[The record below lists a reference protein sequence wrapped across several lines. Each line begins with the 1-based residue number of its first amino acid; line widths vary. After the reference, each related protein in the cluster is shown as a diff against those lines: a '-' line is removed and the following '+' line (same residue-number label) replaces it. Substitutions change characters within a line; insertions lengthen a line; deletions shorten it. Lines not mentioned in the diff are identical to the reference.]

1 MKKELIY
8 IIAGALLGYA
18 FASFKKKRRG
28 RVIVNRIDTITKD
41 QFNRGRIGQFP
52 DLN

>member
-1 MKKELIY
+1 MKNEIIY

-18 FASFKKKRRG
+18 FGSYQKKRRG

-41 QFNRGRIGQFP
+41 QFNRGKIGQFP
-52 DLN
+52 ATF